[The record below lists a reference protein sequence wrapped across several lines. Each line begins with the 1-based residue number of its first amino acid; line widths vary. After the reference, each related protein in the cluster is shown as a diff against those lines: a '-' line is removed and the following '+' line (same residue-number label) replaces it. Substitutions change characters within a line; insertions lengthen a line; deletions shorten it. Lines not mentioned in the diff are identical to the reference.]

1 MRRHVH
7 NSLLPYKAILS
18 LSHSLSLSYLPLS
31 GGRDELFQLC
41 VTKTKLGTWQFQY
54 GPFLCIKL
62 IGSGFGEEVM
72 WLHASHVFV
81 KACAVINNCFRISEK
96 HTPSTSCKI
105 LKKNDQPTMEWNVL
119 KTKSKKKRSSILI
132 TESKHCCAHSIKA
145 GFTKTQQQAAIDP
158 STAAVRA
165 QWDSTLIDYFV
176 INSSWLPAG
185 ETSRRVCC
193 CSATALVHSVSHSDH
208 KRYICNQLLLAS
220 WPFIDTNTHTHT

>member
-1 MRRHVH
+1 M
-7 NSLLPYKAILS
+7 L
-18 LSHSLSLSYLPLS
+18 
-31 GGRDELFQLC
+31 
-41 VTKTKLGTWQFQY
+41 
-54 GPFLCIKL
+54 
-62 IGSGFGEEVM
+62 
-72 WLHASHVFV
+72 V

-105 LKKNDQPTMEWNVL
+105 LKKNDQPTMEWDVL

-132 TESKHCCAHSIKA
+132 AESKHCCAHSIKA

-193 CSATALVHSVSHSDH
+193 CSAAA
-208 KRYICNQLLLAS
+208 LLLQLCTQFHTQTTRGTYATS
-220 WPFIDTNTHTHT
+220 CCSQVGLSLTPTHIHTLRHI